1 MTDNRIVLFEPNA
14 AIVAALKAACPSDT
28 DIVTDWPQAI
38 VDRGTTVIVGPS
50 IDLPSILRFANE
62 FVSRDRGCS
71 IIVVRSR
78 VDTTLLTTAIRAGIS
93 DVVVDNDLVE
103 LGSAIARTRRR
114 NTHRDTALT
123 RSHVTTV
130 CAAKGGVGKTTVAV
144 TTALALTARGH
155 RTALVDLDLEF
166 GDVTTTLNIKPVGT
180 IADIDR
186 ALSADHVDTETVMAL
201 LTQHPSGLH
210 VLAAPLEPSAAF
222 GLTVDIVGHVIDAL
236 TREFDHVVIDTPPS
250 LNEHVLAAIDRSQTV
265 AVLTTLDVPA
275 LRNACTAIR
284 TLQSIG
290 VAQQRLHLIVNRAD
304 AETGVALNEA
314 SQVLN
319 LPVTI
324 AIPSSRDVP
333 ASVNAGTFLAHSS
346 PNHPVCVAVA
356 TFADVVAGSM
366 PSEIAPDTTP
376 VRRLVKVRSTSRWSR
391 LMATRG
397 SR

>member
-1 MTDNRIVLFEPNA
+1 MSNNRTVLFEPNS

-28 DIVTDWPQAI
+28 ELVTDWPQET
-38 VDRGTTVIVGPS
+38 VDQGITLIVGPT

-78 VDTTLLTTAIRAGIS
+78 VDTGLLTAAIRAGIS

-103 LGSAIARTRRR
+103 LGRAIARTRRR
-114 NTHRDTALT
+114 NAHTAT
-123 RSHVTTV
+123 AINRAHVTTV
-130 CAAKGGVGKTTVAV
+130 CAAKGGVGKTTVAAS
-144 TTALALTARGH
+144 TALVLAARGH
-155 RTALVDLDLEF
+155 RTALIDLDLEF
-166 GDVTTTLNIKPVGT
+166 GDVTTTLNINPVGT
-180 IADIDR
+180 IADIDQ

-201 LTQHPSGLH
+201 LTSHPSGLH
-210 VLAAPLEPSAAF
+210 VLAAPLEPSAAL
-222 GLTVDIVGHVIDAL
+222 GLTADIVGHVIDAL

-250 LNEHVLAAIDRSQTV
+250 LNEQVLAAIDRSQTV
-265 AVLTTLDVPA
+265 AMLTTLDVPA
-275 LRNACTAIR
+275 LRNTCTALS
-284 TLQSIG
+284 TLHSIG
-290 VAQQRLHLIVNRAD
+290 VSEQRLHLIVNRAD

-314 SQVLN
+314 THVLN

-346 PNHPVCVAVA
+346 PNHPVCVAVGA
-356 TFADVVAGSM
+356 FADVVAGSM
-366 PSEIAPDTTP
+366 PGEIAPDTAP
-376 VRRLVKVRSTSRWSR
+376 VRRLVKVRSTRRWNP
-391 LMATRG
+391 LMTMRG